1 MGVWGDL
8 GKELG
13 KAVLEGVAK
22 SIQENQNR
30 NTMQQRQ
37 NDAQYFAQNENDMM
51 QAASNGDLGSIRE
64 LTSNY
69 FLQGDYQNAIKYGR
83 KGLSVN
89 DDVCLFVLG
98 EIALQKGNYEEAEQ
112 WFMRNINVN
121 SDIDSACELGFI
133 YIKTEDIERASQ
145 LFSFALNQNRS
156 HPNASY
162 GMASCML
169 QSESYDISAIKQL
182 MQNALR
188 SEQAFVRDDAQQTL
202 QAIRESESNANYNN
216 NNNNNNNGSGGCFI
230 TTAVCDSF
238 GKVDDCYELTM
249 FRNFRDNWLIN
260 QSDGKALIDEYY
272 STAPTIVDKINKLA
286 DSPQIYKTIWNE
298 YLKPC
303 LEFIEI
309 GDNKKCKQLY
319 IDMVA
324 TLKKRFVD

>member
-37 NDAQYFAQNENDMM
+37 NDAQYFAQNENAMM
-51 QAASNGDLGSIRE
+51 QAANNGDLGSIRD
-64 LTSNY
+64 LTLNY
-69 FLQGDYQNAIKYGR
+69 FLQGDYQNAVKYGR

-89 DDVCLFVLG
+89 DEVCLFVLG
-98 EIALQKGNYEEAEQ
+98 EIAFQKGNYEEAEQ

-133 YIKTEDIERASQ
+133 YIKAENIERAAQ

-156 HPNASY
+156 HPDASY
-162 GMASCML
+162 GMALCML
-169 QSESYDISAIKQL
+169 QAESDDISTIKQL

-188 SEQAFVRDDAQQTL
+188 SEQAFIRDDAQQTL
-202 QAIRESESNANYNN
+202 QAIRETESNVNYNYNYNN
-216 NNNNNNNGSGGCFI
+216 NNSNNSNCFI

-238 GKVDDCYELTM
+238 GKADDCYELTM

-272 STAPTIVDKINKLA
+272 SIAPTIVKKINNLNNA
-286 DSPQIYKTIWNE
+286 GQIYKSIWNE

-319 IDMVA
+319 IDMVT